1 MPKLSQVKSIALQLL
16 GTRSDWRIHRPE
28 RPALPHAGIHWI
40 GPIVAIGSV
49 LIGWFAF
56 ANAVGDDG
64 VGFSFFKDGFHD

>member
-1 MPKLSQVKSIALQLL
+1 MLKLSQLKLTARHLL

-28 RPALPHAGIHWI
+28 RPALPYAGIHWI
-40 GPIVAIGSV
+40 GPTFAIGSV

-64 VGFSFFKDGFHD
+64 VGFSFFKDGSHD